1 MDVAVDV
8 GGTFTDAI
16 AYDPDSGWQI
26 GKVPTTPDDLSEGFL
41 GGIARV
47 GGSADI
53 RRLLHGT
60 TVVINAILT
69 GRYPTTGL
77 ITTAGF
83 RDVLEIMRA
92 DRKNLF
98 DLTQSKPR
106 PLVPRDLRFEV
117 VERMGAD
124 GTPVTALTDSELERV
139 ADEVEGSGVKSVAV
153 CLLFSFANPAH
164 EKQVGDALRKRLPDV
179 EVSLSHEVLPVY
191 REFERTSTTVVN
203 ALARPLMDAYLA
215 EAEQA
220 LTREGF
226 SGNFLIMQSNGGLAT
241 LGEARDRPVTT
252 LFSGPSGGVVAAE
265 HAGRSAGFEKV
276 MSLDMGG
283 TSCDVSAISHGDP
296 DRVDH
301 FEVAGYPVSVASID
315 IVTVGAGGGSIAK
328 VDSGGGLQVGPDSAG
343 AVPGPAC
350 YRRGG
355 VEPTVTDAAVV
366 LGRYAEDIS
375 LGGSMSIDKDLA
387 CESVS
392 RVAEPL
398 GLSLEAAA
406 HGIIRLVNA
415 NMANALR
422 EVSLERGRDPRDYSL
437 VAAGGAG
444 AAHVVEVAAELGM
457 TSVVVPPFP
466 GAASAQGMLLADIR
480 RESVRTIYA
489 RLSAISQEELA
500 ALLADLASD
509 TAERLIAE
517 SSELPSDAEVEV
529 FPAID
534 LRYLGQT
541 YEITVP
547 CPREAISPEE
557 LGGRFH
563 QAHKARYGHS
573 FPDHEVEAVNVR
585 AAAVMR
591 LPSAFAKEPT
601 WAVTP
606 RRKRP
611 VHWGGAAGTLT
622 TPIVSRA
629 EVQEGSDL
637 THGPLI
643 IEQIDAT
650 TVVPPGVSITPVA
663 GGSLELDLSEL
674 AGLDQTLTSPAME
687 VGN

>member
-53 RRLLHGT
+53 QRLVHGT

-69 GRYPTTGL
+69 GRFPTSGL

-98 DLTQSKPR
+98 DVTQAKPA
-106 PLVPRDLRFEV
+106 PLVARDLRFEV
-117 VERMGAD
+117 AERMGPDGVPVLALAD
-124 GTPVTALTDSELERV
+124 AEVERV
-139 ADEVEGSGVKSVAV
+139 VAEVERSGVSSVAV

-164 EKQVGDALRKRLPDV
+164 EQQVGEALRKRLPQV

-215 EAEQA
+215 DAERA
-220 LTREGF
+220 LQGEGF
-226 SGNFLIMQSNGGLAT
+226 SGSFLIMQSNGGLAS
-241 LGEARDRPVTT
+241 LGEARERPVTT

-283 TSCDVSAISHGDP
+283 TSCDVSAISHGEP

-343 AVPGPAC
+343 AQPGPAC
-350 YRRGG
+350 YQRGG

-375 LGGSMSIDKDLA
+375 LGGSMAIDKRLA
-387 CESVS
+387 CEAVD
-392 RVAEPL
+392 RVAGPL
-398 GLSLEAAA
+398 GLSREAAA

-457 TSVVVPPFP
+457 NSVVVPPFP
-466 GAASAQGMLLADIR
+466 GAASAQGMLLADVR

-489 RLSAISQEELA
+489 RLGTLSREEVA
-500 ALLADLASD
+500 TLLAELSKE
-509 TAERLIAE
+509 TAERLVSE
-517 SSELPSDAEVEV
+517 SSGLPSDARVEV

-534 LRYLGQT
+534 LRYVGQT

-547 CPREAISPEE
+547 CPGEGISPQE
-557 LGGRFH
+557 LGGKFH
-563 QAHKARYGHS
+563 EAHRARYGHA
-573 FPDHEVEAVNVR
+573 FEEHEIEAVNLR

-591 LPSAFAKEPT
+591 LTSAFAKEPT
-601 WAVTP
+601 WAAAP
-606 RRKRP
+606 RRERP
-611 VHWGGAAGTLT
+611 VHWGGAAGTLM

-637 THGPLI
+637 THGPAI

-650 TVVPPGVSITPVA
+650 TVVPPGVAITPVR
-663 GGSLELDLSEL
+663 GGSLELDLTEF
-674 AGLDQTLTSPAME
+674 AARDQTLTASALE
-687 VGN
+687 VGS